1 MGEFEKDINNLEYDR
16 YITIKRSYSI
26 KAKKPIIFID
36 RMKFLIAFLLNK
48 KSPQIAKKPLINN
61 SFSVWNNL

>member
-16 YITIKRSYSI
+16 YTTIKRSNSI
-26 KAKKPIIFID
+26 ITAKKPIIFID

-48 KSPQIAKKPLINN
+48 KSPQIAK
-61 SFSVWNNL
+61 SR